1 MFIGSQLGMMAS
13 AAFYPL
19 AADFDGT
26 NDYMRLGAGLTGAVG
41 GKFGTFSGWVRLDG
55 GDNTLLSILSFNEAT
70 INRATNVDPYAFS
83 NSFILK
89 LLNSGGAGVYYFG
102 TTASYTTNAA
112 WRHILASWDTTGGGT
127 SHLYIN
133 NVSDKSVRYG
143 STGQDVGYV
152 FPFAVGTEAG
162 SAGTSNFNGGMAE
175 IWFNPT
181 FLDLSV
187 ASNRA
192 KFIDPTTLKPV
203 DLGANGSTPLGS
215 QPIVYQSLRSGDAVT
230 AFATN
235 RGTGGNLTITGT
247 LDLITPSPW
256 A

>member
-1 MFIGSQLGMMAS
+1 MFIGSQLGMIAG
-13 AAFYPL
+13 AGFAPL

-26 NDYMRLGAGLTGAVG
+26 NDYMSRGATLTGAVNG
-41 GKFGTFSGWVRLDG
+41 RLGTFSGWVRLDG
-55 GDNTLLSILSFNEAT
+55 GDSTLLGIFGVEEDTVNRSSANNFSI
-70 INRATNVDPYAFS
+70 R
-83 NSFILK
+83 
-89 LLNSGGAGVYYFG
+89 LLTDTGAGIYYFG
-102 TTASYTTNAA
+102 TTTSYTTNAA

-133 NVSDKSVRYG
+133 NVSDKSITYG
-143 STGQDVGYV
+143 STGGLVGYADGDCAIGSEGPAV
-152 FPFAVGTEAG
+152 VGT
-162 SAGTSNFNGGMAE
+162 NRFNGGIAE

-203 DLGANGSTPLGS
+203 DLGADGSVPLGS

-235 RGTGGNLTITGT
+235 RGTGGNFTITGT